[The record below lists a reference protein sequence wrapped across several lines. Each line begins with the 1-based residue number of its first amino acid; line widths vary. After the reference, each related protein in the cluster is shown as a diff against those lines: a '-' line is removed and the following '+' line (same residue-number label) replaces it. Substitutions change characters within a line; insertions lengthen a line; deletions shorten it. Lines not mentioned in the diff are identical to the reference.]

1 MCREVWPN
9 DVFGSD
15 GVSVDEEM
23 ELIRNILLD
32 PSAGGYIV
40 IHDYYVFTLLLCAVM
55 PAGRFL
61 GNDEGDDSEG
71 AEEEG
76 GGAAEVSNVEM
87 EFSVR
92 NYIERFVQ

>member
-1 MCREVWPN
+1 MCS
-9 DVFGSD
+9 DLMVF
-15 GVSVDEEM
+15 
-23 ELIRNILLD
+23 LLMRRW
-32 PSAGGYIV
+32 SSSEIYSSTLQLVG
-40 IHDYYVFTLLLCAVM
+40 TLLLLLLLYNYCTFLLCTVM